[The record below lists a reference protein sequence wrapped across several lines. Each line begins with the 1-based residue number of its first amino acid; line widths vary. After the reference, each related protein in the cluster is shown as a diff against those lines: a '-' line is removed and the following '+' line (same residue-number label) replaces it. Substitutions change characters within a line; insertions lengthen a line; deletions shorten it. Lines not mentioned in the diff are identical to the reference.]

1 MSTTTINEQDFR
13 DDLVAGI
20 ISNSIIEVI
29 RDAETWE
36 PEALNEFIV
45 KHPAMNQDEA
55 TEAQTVQA
63 LLYTLHRVLS
73 AIELAEVREDV
84 EARLDV

>member
-1 MSTTTINEQDFR
+1 MSTTINDQDFR
-13 DDLVAGI
+13 DDLIAGI

-29 RDAETWE
+29 RDADSWD

-55 TEAQTVQA
+55 TEAQTIQA

-84 EARLDV
+84 EAWLNV